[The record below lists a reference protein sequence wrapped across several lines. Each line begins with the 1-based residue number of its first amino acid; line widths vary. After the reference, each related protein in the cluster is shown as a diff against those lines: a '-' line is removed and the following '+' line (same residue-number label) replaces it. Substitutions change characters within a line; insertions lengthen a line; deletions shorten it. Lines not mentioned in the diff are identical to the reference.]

1 MLKLSAALFTRLASS
16 SRCTA
21 SGKRLA
27 WANLRDH
34 PAKALPTCYG
44 REKSSVSWFAAPP
57 KATHCSCGANRHANH
72 QCEPDCVT
80 ASTKVITVDQC
91 AELLHCT
98 AERVEEMMRTG
109 EIPGLKIDRSW
120 IFVHPDLLHFL
131 AEKARAEAES
141 LRMKRSPH
149 APLPQAKPSAPAAEY
164 QHSSQRNRWLQACA
178 RGQKNTLSD

>member
-1 MLKLSAALFTRLASS
+1 MLTLSAALFTRLASS

-44 REKSSVSWFAAPP
+44 REKSSVSRFAAPP
-57 KATHCSCGANRHANH
+57 KTTHCSCRANH
-72 QCEPDCVT
+72 QCEPDCVA

-109 EIPGLKIDRSW
+109 EIPGLRIGRSW
-120 IFVHPDLLHFL
+120 IFVYPDLLHFL
-131 AEKARAEAES
+131 AEKARA
-141 LRMKRSPH
+141 
-149 APLPQAKPSAPAAEY
+149 KP
-164 QHSSQRNRWLQACA
+164 NRGA
-178 RGQKNTLSD
+178 